1 MLENNWVTSQYPRM
15 GNISSKFPGG
25 SLILPLL
32 NNFVFLRPINSINYC
47 KWFTLA
53 KKSTEISGGNQSL
66 LNLNLSYSVNSIF
79 FPCTFIH
86 MPVLLYILT
95 SSTSPISINITGFS
109 FQLHYLIQ
117 ESGFDLTKLTSF
129 KVLTFYKLSVHF
141 FFIKPW
147 IIERKS
153 FYYPWSNFSGYWSST
168 ARCDLNKQLM
178 ARKVKTFELR
188 KCDWVNF
195 LTSFSR
201 QDKVRQK

>member
-53 KKSTEISGGNQSL
+53 KKSMEISGGNQSL

-109 FQLHYLIQ
+109 FQLYYLIQ

-129 KVLTFYKLSVHF
+129 KILTFYKLSVHF
-141 FFIKPW
+141 FFIKLLRVLIVHGSMW
-147 IIERKS
+147 SQQATDGEKS
-153 FYYPWSNFSGYWSST
+153 KNVWVKKMWLSELSDQFFTTGQGT
-168 ARCDLNKQLM
+168 T
-178 ARKVKTFELR
+178 KVVYK
-188 KCDWVNF
+188 
-195 LTSFSR
+195 
-201 QDKVRQK
+201 

>member
-79 FPCTFIH
+79 SLVRSYNAR
-86 MPVLLYILT
+86 PVVYPYILN
-95 SSTSPISINITGFS
+95 SPNTH
-109 FQLHYLIQ
+109 QHYR
-117 ESGFDLTKLTSF
+117 
-129 KVLTFYKLSVHF
+129 F
-141 FFIKPW
+141 FF
-147 IIERKS
+147 S
-153 FYYPWSNFSGYWSST
+153 AALFDSGIRIWFNETY
-168 ARCDLNKQLM
+168 
-178 ARKVKTFELR
+178 
-188 KCDWVNF
+188 
-195 LTSFSR
+195 
-201 QDKVRQK
+201 